1 MMAGTEDKG
10 ARRAM
15 PWRMIGWG
23 GAALILLLPLVTNAP
38 WTGSDYVFM
47 AVMLGGVGIGLE
59 LAARKG
65 NAAYRMAAA
74 LALAAAF
81 LLVWINGA
89 VGIIGSERDDPN
101 LLFLLVIAVAL
112 LGALLSMFRPGGMA
126 KAMGA
131 AALAQLAVPAAA
143 VMLWPEAR
151 VWAPEV
157 IGSTIVFAAMWL
169 SSAALFRKAAA

>member
-1 MMAGTEDKG
+1 
-10 ARRAM
+10 M
-15 PWRMIGWG
+15 PWRIVGWG

-38 WTGSDYVFM
+38 WTAFDYVFM
-47 AVMLGGVGIGLE
+47 AVMLGFVGIGLE

-65 NAAYRMAAA
+65 NAAYRMAAG

-89 VGIIGSERDDPN
+89 VRIIGSERDDPN

-131 AALAQLAVPAAA
+131 AALAQLAVPVAAA
-143 VMLWPEAR
+143 MLWPEAR

-169 SSAALFRKAAA
+169 PSAALFRKAAA